1 MRVPLL
7 DLKEQYGK
15 IKDEISLAIEEVVNS
30 QCFIL
35 GPKVEELE
43 REIAKYCGVRFA
55 VGVASGSDALIISL
69 RAIGVGYGD
78 MVITSPFTFFAT
90 AGAIYNVGA
99 RPVFVDINPDT
110 FNLDPGKISQ
120 FLRSLKREDLRKVKA
135 IIPVHLFGQIAE
147 MDDIL
152 RIAQEFGLKVIE
164 DAAQAIGAEYN
175 SQRAG
180 SIGDLGCF
188 SFFPSKNLGGYGD
201 GGMIVT
207 NDEKLAEKVKMLH
220 LHGVNKS
227 KYEHLIVGYN
237 SRLDALQ
244 ASILKVKLKYLDEW
258 SEKRQRNAA
267 YYNELFKETSLS
279 SNSEYEALN
288 SSKYP
293 VILPR
298 VSKGRR
304 HIFNQYTIRIRRNKR
319 DGLKKFLEKKGVGT
333 AIYYPLPL
341 HLQKCFCSLGH
352 KEGDFPVAEKASKE
366 VLSLPIY
373 PELTNEM
380 QEYVVQ
386 RIREYFRS

>member
-207 NDEKLAEKVKMLH
+207 DDEKLAEKVKMLH

-319 DGLKKFLEKKGVGT
+319 DELKKFLEKKGVGT

>member
-258 SEKRQRNAA
+258 SEKRRRNAA

-319 DGLKKFLEKKGVGT
+319 DELKKFLEKKGVGT

-341 HLQKCFCSLGH
+341 HLQKCFCYLGH

>member
-319 DGLKKFLEKKGVGT
+319 DELKKFLEKKGVGT